1 MNSLVNTQV
10 LMTDNYRHLLK
21 ESDKAIADLVDYADK
36 MLAKYDV
43 EPDIDSTGYDHD
55 EASYQTGLEAR
66 QAEEQMISHYQD
78 RTA

>member
-1 MNSLVNTQV
+1 MNSP
-10 LMTDNYRHLLK
+10 MADNYRRLLK

-43 EPDIDSTGYDHD
+43 EPDIDSTGHDHD
-55 EASYQTGLEAR
+55 EASHQAGLEAR
-66 QAEEQMISHYQD
+66 QAEDQMISHYQD